1 MREITPR
8 EAFENALDA
17 QRNALD
23 DAMTAE
29 EVKQIALQR
38 ELDDM
43 QDALIDLQEDCAKAI
58 RERDE
63 ARAELARV
71 KGLHEQLKDTV
82 ARRIA
87 QSEATQ

>member
-1 MREITPR
+1 MRDMTFKEK
-8 EAFENALDA
+8 FENTLGELRDYFEDA
-17 QRNALD
+17 ID
-23 DAMTAE
+23 IE
-29 EVKQIALQR
+29 EAKQTVLQR

-43 QDALIDLQEDCAKAI
+43 QDALIDMREDCAKAI

-71 KGLHEQLKDTV
+71 KDLHEQLKDVV

-87 QSEATQ
+87 KAEATQ